1 MVIKHVISPAGI
13 HPEVGAFSIAEF
25 AVWAGI
31 SRSQVYKEIVAERLV
46 PDKVGRR
53 TVIWKSE
60 AERWRANLP
69 KYVVRHPQPKPCA

>member
-1 MVIKHVISPAGI
+1 MVIKHVISPAEN
-13 HPEVGAFSIAEF
+13 HSEVEGFSVVEIAK
-25 AVWAGI
+25 WAGI
-31 SRSQVYKEIVAERLV
+31 SRSQIYKEMKAGRLV

-69 KYVVRHPQPKPCA
+69 KYVVQ